1 MLQVSNV
8 PNGTGPEHPEN
19 PEHPEHEAADPK
31 PHYGVGRTYL
41 ESLPAGSVVAYRG
54 EPTAI
59 ELAMLR
65 YSMDTE
71 REVQFESTVSDV
83 VRHLRAMTQQQRQT
97 LLTRLGSA
105 AEEDGTNAPIVTE
118 DYPSSQEGLTDWSHG
133 TQSDSSDRQR
143 GIGRGLLDLLRPPL
157 RRHKRD
163 SARATVRN
171 P

>member
-1 MLQVSNV
+1 VLQVSNV
-8 PNGTGPEHPEN
+8 PNGTRPEHPEN
-19 PEHPEHEAADPK
+19 PEDREPRAADPK

-71 REVQFESTVSDV
+71 RQVQFESTVSDV
-83 VRHLRAMTQQQRQT
+83 VHHLRAMTQQQRQT

-118 DYPSSQEGLTDWSHG
+118 ALPQFSRGFDRLVAWHSQ
-133 TQSDSSDRQR
+133 RQQ
-143 GIGRGLLDLLRPPL
+143 RPTTWH
-157 RRHKRD
+157 R
-163 SARATVRN
+163 ARAA
-171 P
+171 